1 MNYTNNVR
9 CDQIKPLERKL
20 FRYLCRQID
29 YNGVANDQ
37 YAVNDIQEKL
47 SFFKDKYGIGQNMIS
62 YYILKWAEKG
72 ICRYEKYGKTF
83 NEFCFRFFIDTSTI
97 PQIRII
103 IPHNTRR
110 ITWAQ
115 LNRLSEYEDMI
126 PSRCKSLIIRNR
138 NFNNKKGEN
147 NDIGR
152 NDKAMLNKYI
162 NHTRRKYS

>member
-9 CDQIKPLERKL
+9 CDQVKPLERKL

-29 YNGVANDQ
+29 YNGVAYDH

-47 SFFKDKYGIGQNMIS
+47 SFFKDKYGIGQNMVS

-83 NEFCFRFFIDTSTI
+83 TKFYFRFFIDISTI

-103 IPHNTRR
+103 PHNARR
-110 ITWAQ
+110 ITRAQ
-115 LNRLSEYEDMI
+115 LDRLSEYEDMI
-126 PSRCKSLIIRNR
+126 PSRCKTLIIRNIKFGNER
-138 NFNNKKGEN
+138 GEN

-152 NDKAMLNKYI
+152 DNKAMLSRHINYI
-162 NHTRRKYS
+162 RGKHS

>member
-9 CDQIKPLERKL
+9 CDQVKPLERKL

-29 YNGVANDQ
+29 YNGVAYDQ

-47 SFFKDKYGIGQNMIS
+47 SFFKDKYGIGQNMVS

-72 ICRYEKYGKTF
+72 ICRYEKYGQTF
-83 NEFCFRFFIDTSTI
+83 NVFYFRFFIDISTI

-103 IPHNTRR
+103 PYNTRR
-110 ITWAQ
+110 ITRAQ
-115 LNRLSEYEDMI
+115 LDRLSEYEDMI
-126 PSRCKSLIIRNR
+126 PSRCKTLIIRNIKFGNER
-138 NFNNKKGEN
+138 GEN

-152 NDKAMLNKYI
+152 DNKAMLSRHINYI
-162 NHTRRKYS
+162 RGKHS